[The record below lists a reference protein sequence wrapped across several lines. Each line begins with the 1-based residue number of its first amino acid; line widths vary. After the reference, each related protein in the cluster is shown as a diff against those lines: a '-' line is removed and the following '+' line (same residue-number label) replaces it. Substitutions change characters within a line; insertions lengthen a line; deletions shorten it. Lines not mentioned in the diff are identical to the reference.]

1 MLISHAFLALV
12 LYNKKFLQD
21 KFKFQ
26 RIKSSNVLLS
36 NHVFLLFFNINVNIN
51 SSMLKKKQNLS
62 ESPCLK
68 YKINLKVQCYTS
80 KREEM
85 CSHMGCSNELCS

>member
-51 SSMLKKKQNLS
+51 SSMLKKN
-62 ESPCLK
+62 
-68 YKINLKVQCYTS
+68 KILVS
-80 KREEM
+80 
-85 CSHMGCSNELCS
+85 LLA